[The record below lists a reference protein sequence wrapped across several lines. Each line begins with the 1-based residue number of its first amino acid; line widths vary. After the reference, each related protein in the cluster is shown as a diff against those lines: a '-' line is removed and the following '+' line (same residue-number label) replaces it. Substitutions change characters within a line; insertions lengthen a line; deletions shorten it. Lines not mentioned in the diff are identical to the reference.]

1 MLRAGRR
8 CGSNEMGIPLQRLP
22 HQKQPLP
29 VCSPLE
35 KATASQAFP
44 LEQLLQGKC
53 CSITCQLYRW
63 MAVLVIQGQLSVWL
77 TEGSNFMM
85 SICPDRAYRQWLSSW
100 VNPFNIWLAIDYG
113 LPYACVL
120 PKSSSLL
127 FLTYILEC
135 SRWYTLVF
143 DVFFKPLQSLWILFS
158 KWNKGLPMGHTCNV
172 TLCMNRD
179 VHSIFSLNVT
189 LVYIIKK
196 TSKLEP
202 FCILVMCVPHSFTT
216 WNISITVCF

>member
-77 TEGSNFMM
+77 TEGSSFMM

-143 DVFFKPLQSLWILFS
+143 DVFLNHYNHYESFLVNEIRVCLW
-158 KWNKGLPMGHTCNV
+158 
-172 TLCMNRD
+172 D
-179 VHSIFSLNVT
+179 
-189 LVYIIKK
+189 
-196 TSKLEP
+196 
-202 FCILVMCVPHSFTT
+202 ILVMLHCVWTGT
-216 WNISITVCF
+216 SIQYFH